1 MDKADTCNRPV
12 VVFFGEQLF
21 CVGLPI
27 VVTCEDSQSLDQG
40 RLNSMPVKRAPDLH
54 CKSGLVPSSLMY
66 NNIST
71 DRRVTPLDPP
81 TQLLTWPHCSSFTDP
96 STLILEVGRQV
107 LLGQH
112 LALNYWLSRHFLC
125 HVWMCRVRHAAKVFR
140 CFTAN
145 VHLVGT
151 ITVLPKLFATSG
163 QEVARVVLNHFIIF
177 YTSTNYN

>member
-1 MDKADTCNRPV
+1 MKSTA
-12 VVFFGEQLF
+12 VFHVSWTWTRLTRVTDLLLSSLVSSCFVLACQLWWR
-21 CVGLPI
+21 
-27 VVTCEDSQSLDQG
+27 EDSQSLDQG

-112 LALNYWLSRHFLC
+112 LALNYWLNRHFLC
-125 HVWMCRVRHAAKVFR
+125 HVWMCRVRRAAKVFR

-151 ITVLPKLFATSG
+151 FTV
-163 QEVARVVLNHFIIF
+163 
-177 YTSTNYN
+177 